1 MNPVKTPNK
10 PSGCGPERH
19 DARYSVGIE
28 DGKLVIRMKLV
39 AGRCSIG
46 EINWETMW
54 GDLVSGKLQ
63 NICLCQAAV
72 DQLGLKW

>member
-1 MNPVKTPNK
+1 MSPMKNPKK

-19 DARYSVGIE
+19 DAKFSVGIE
-28 DGKLVIRMKLV
+28 GGELVIRIRLV

-54 GDLVSGKLQ
+54 GDLVSGKVQ
-63 NICLCQAAV
+63 NICLCEATANR
-72 DQLGLKW
+72 LKLKY